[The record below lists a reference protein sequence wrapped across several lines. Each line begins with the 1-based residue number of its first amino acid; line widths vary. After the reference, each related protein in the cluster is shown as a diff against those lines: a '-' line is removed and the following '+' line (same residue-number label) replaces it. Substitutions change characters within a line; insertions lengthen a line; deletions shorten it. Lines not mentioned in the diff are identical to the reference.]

1 MMKST
6 IMTISTRTDTSE
18 TEATA
23 RVVRWLC
30 HDMASPIATLLTASE
45 LLGGDGDEEINALI
59 TAAIR
64 RLSARLKLVRL
75 SLGTVATMA
84 APALH
89 KLLTEALN
97 DTPLKLALSD
107 ASPPASIV
115 GAAALILADL
125 NRLAEITINDS
136 GAHWASGAPLPP
148 LIVEALSG
156 QPGDDP
162 RSHMVALAAAQAKL
176 AGWRLAAEPS
186 GISYSRS

>member
-1 MMKST
+1 MTAPTKS
-6 IMTISTRTDTSE
+6 DTAE

-45 LLGGDGDEEINALI
+45 LLGGEGDAEINALI

-75 SLGTVATMA
+75 SLGTVSTMA
-84 APALH
+84 APALQ

-97 DTPLKLALSD
+97 DTPLILAVSD

-115 GAAALILADL
+115 GAAALILADV
-125 NRLAEITINDS
+125 NRLAEITIDDS
-136 GAHWASGAPLPP
+136 GARWTSGAPLPP

-176 AGWRLAAEPS
+176 AGWQLAAAPS